1 MEHLLITARNI
12 RYSVDPK
19 TSEINTEIE
28 AVLTVSSRGIEFI
41 GGGYVNVDKL
51 KTLRF
56 SMDIESARKFAENIL
71 SWTDDAEK
79 EMDRLSF
86 KKDDEQ

>member
-1 MEHLLITARNI
+1 MDHLLITARNI

-41 GGGYVNVDKL
+41 GGGYVNVDHL
-51 KTLRF
+51 ETLRF
-56 SMDIESARKFAENIL
+56 SMDIESARKFAENII
-71 SWTDDAEK
+71 SWVLDAEK
-79 EMDRLSF
+79 ELERLSV
-86 KKDDEQ
+86 KKDGE